1 MVYFLNL
8 ISIGFFSNALF
19 VLILKF
25 CYYLNNSYI
34 LYLKGSVGMDNKKE
48 KRSIQLS
55 VQLDQSMFDFMEKK
69 AKIENIKFQPAKEL
83 YALAKIGM
91 TYISNENDI
100 DIEYFTNLESYEKE
114 LKEREKAVE
123 DMLLVITELKKIG
136 KKIKLVDIDE

>member
-1 MVYFLNL
+1 
-8 ISIGFFSNALF
+8 
-19 VLILKF
+19 
-25 CYYLNNSYI
+25 
-34 LYLKGSVGMDNKKE
+34 MDEKKE

-100 DIEYFTNLESYEKE
+100 DIEYFANLESYEKE